1 MITLD
6 GSGSSRPLTL
16 RGLST
21 DTKPTTAYGDLD
33 IRNGDQ
39 FLEMDTGNVYFY
51 NKETETWIQP
61 N

>member
-6 GSGSSRPLTL
+6 GSGSSRPLTF

-21 DTKPTTAYGDLD
+21 DTKPTTVHGDLD

>member
-1 MITLD
+1 MITLE

-21 DTKPTTAYGDLD
+21 DTKPTTIFGDLD

-39 FLEMDTGNVYFY
+39 FLEMNTGSVFFFDKGTN
-51 NKETETWIQP
+51 TWIEP
-61 N
+61 E